1 MNYIVKIAVLVLV
14 FMNSACTTVRDLDA
28 PCTDFG
34 RFCHQ
39 EPINVMGNSPCDD
52 TRRMFHA

>member
-1 MNYIVKIAVLVLV
+1 MNYIVKIAMLVLV

-39 EPINVMGNSPCDD
+39 EPINVMGNSPCE
-52 TRRMFHA
+52 

>member
-1 MNYIVKIAVLVLV
+1 MSHVVKVCVLVWV
-14 FMNSACTTVRDLDA
+14 CFTSACTTIKDLDA

-39 EPINVMGNSPCDD
+39 EPINVAGKSL
-52 TRRMFHA
+52 